1 MKKLFYVLIFA
12 GMLLGSVL
20 GCQAAGMG
28 EQESGAP
35 EVAVSQEKLEHRN
48 DKGELCLVLSY
59 DTVHVNNAE
68 QYGALSDAIQSGH
81 NLVWQNRIESLYKE
95 FKKTAEEFK
104 KNSTDSNS
112 CFMNSNV
119 YFTTEQRTSV
129 KKADKNIVSLLTDV
143 YEWYGSAH
151 PNTGTLCVNYNPATG
166 GIYRLKDFIAPEKMD
181 AFLQKAAKPALKKIN
196 EGEGRHF
203 DSDYLTELEN
213 CFARDGQ
220 AGENLD
226 WTWDG
231 KALTLYFDHYTFGS
245 YMSGAVKMVFPAEK
259 YGKYFRDTFSK

>member
-1 MKKLFYVLIFA
+1 M
-12 GMLLGSVL
+12 
-20 GCQAAGMG
+20 
-28 EQESGAP
+28 
-35 EVAVSQEKLEHRN
+35 
-48 DKGELCLVLSY
+48 
-59 DTVHVNNAE
+59 
-68 QYGALSDAIQSGH
+68 
-81 NLVWQNRIESLYKE
+81 
-95 FKKTAEEFK
+95 
-104 KNSTDSNS
+104 
-112 CFMNSNV
+112 
-119 YFTTEQRTSV
+119 
-129 KKADKNIVSLLTDV
+129 SLLTDV

-166 GIYRLKDFIAPEKMD
+166 GIYRLKDFIAPGKMD